1 MDVAPLVQESAGDV
15 RVRRDAR
22 IAVAALFFTNGA
34 LFANLLPRYPEIK
47 DDLGLTNAALGTAI
61 AAFPLGALLAGLFA
75 AALINRFRSSRVAVV
90 GIVVMA
96 TLLALVSVA
105 HTWAALAVILFVAGA
120 LDAVIDVAQN
130 AHGLRVQRRYGRSIV
145 NSFHGVWS
153 IGAVSG
159 GLLGAAAA
167 GLGVPLALHMFTTS
181 AIFSAVALVSY
192 RFLLP
197 GPEHAE
203 RDAARLTAVTDGSES
218 SDTSDDR
225 SRAAPAGRRA
235 IRTASIRVLLI
246 LGLLAACGA
255 VVEDGGASWGALY
268 LGGLGAGAALAG
280 LAFVALQT
288 TMTVGR
294 LLGDRVVDR
303 FGERAVVRCGGV
315 VAAVGMAAALAWPTI
330 GTTLVGFAL
339 AGIGVATLV
348 PAAMH
353 ASDELPGLPVGVGL
367 TVVSWMLRVGF
378 LLSPPL
384 VGLVADHVSLRAGL
398 LGVVLAG
405 LLVVVLGRVLPGR
418 RVPVVR

>member
-1 MDVAPLVQESAGDV
+1 MDVAPPAQESAGDV
-15 RVRRDAR
+15 RVRRHAR
-22 IAVAALFFTNGA
+22 VAVAALFFTNGA

-47 DDLGLTNAALGTAI
+47 DDLGLTNAALGSAI

-75 AALINRFRSSRVAVV
+75 AALINRFRSSRVAVG

-96 TLLALVSVA
+96 TVLALVSVA
-105 HTWAALAVILFVAGA
+105 QTWAALAVILFVAGA

-130 AHGLRVQRRYGRSIV
+130 AHGLRVQRRYRRSIV

-167 GLGVPLALHMFTTS
+167 GLGVPLAVHLVTTS
-181 AIFSAVALVSY
+181 ALFSAVALVSY

-203 RDAARLTAVTDGSES
+203 RDDGPPNGRRRRCRPVRRRA
-218 SDTSDDR
+218 TS
-225 SRAAPAGRRA
+225 AERRA
-235 IRTASIRVLLI
+235 IRTASIRVLLV
-246 LGLLAACGA
+246 LGVLAACGA
-255 VVEDGGASWGALY
+255 VVEDAGASWGALY
-268 LGGLGAGAALAG
+268 LDGLGAGAALAG

-288 TMTVGR
+288 TMTIGR

-303 FGERAVVRCGGV
+303 FGERAVVRSGGV
-315 VAAVGMAAALAWPTI
+315 VAAVGMAAALAWPTV

-353 ASDELPGLPVGVGL
+353 ASDELPGLAVGVGL
-367 TVVSWMLRVGF
+367 TVVSWLLRVGF

-398 LGVVLAG
+398 LGAVLAG

-418 RVPVVR
+418 RAPAPR

>member
-1 MDVAPLVQESAGDV
+1 MDLAPLAQESAGDV
-15 RVRRDAR
+15 HVRRDAR
-22 IAVAALFFTNGA
+22 VAVAALFFTNGA

-47 DDLGLTNAALGTAI
+47 DDLGLTNAALGSAI

-75 AALINRFRSSRVAVV
+75 AALINRFRSARVAVV
-90 GIVVMA
+90 GIVAMA
-96 TLLALVSVA
+96 AVLALVSVA
-105 HTWAALAVILFVAGA
+105 RTWAALAVILFVAGA

-130 AHGLRVQRRYGRSIV
+130 AHGLRVQRRYRRSIV

-153 IGAVSG
+153 IGAVCG
-159 GLLGAAAA
+159 GLMGAAAA
-167 GLGVPLALHMFTTS
+167 GLGVPLAVHLFTTS

-203 RDAARLTAVTDGSES
+203 REAARQTAVTDGSDS
-218 SDTSDDR
+218 SDE
-225 SRAAPAGRRA
+225 GRRA
-235 IRTASIRVLLI
+235 TPAERGAIRAASIRVLLI
-246 LGLLAACGA
+246 LGVLAACGA

-288 TMTVGR
+288 TMTIGR

-303 FGERAVVRCGGV
+303 FGERAVVRSGGV
-315 VAAVGMAAALAWPTI
+315 VAAVGMAAALAWPTV

-339 AGIGVATLV
+339 AGLGVATLV

-353 ASDELPGLPVGVGL
+353 ASDELPGLAVGVGL

-418 RVPVVR
+418 RGPVPR